1 MGTKKGIR
9 KSLDNPAKIPRLK
22 FSFVIKISVLIVLSG
37 ITLHGVYIGPIRD
50 LERNSTQFRKNYL
63 NVEGTLI
70 AYLYYLLVI

>member
-1 MGTKKGIR
+1 MKEGIRNCR

-50 LERNSTQFRKNYL
+50 LERNSTIFRKNYI
-63 NVEGTLI
+63 NVEGGLI
-70 AYLYYLLVI
+70 AYLYYLL